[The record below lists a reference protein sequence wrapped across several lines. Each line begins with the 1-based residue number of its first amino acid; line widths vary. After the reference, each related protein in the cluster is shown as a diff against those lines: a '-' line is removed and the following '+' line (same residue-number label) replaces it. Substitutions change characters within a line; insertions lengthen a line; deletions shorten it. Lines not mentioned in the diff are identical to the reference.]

1 MFTVNLWTTK
11 SEWGTNTLKD
21 CANMG
26 KYSDSTAAIERAK
39 SEMKLHP
46 TANWASVDYI
56 RKSSWAQSKV
66 IVTHSRVII
75 DKKDIEK
82 FLDPDCPGSMP
93 LSQRR
98 YLGEKY

>member
-11 SEWGTNTLKD
+11 SEWGTDTLRGG
-21 CANMG
+21 ANLG
-26 KYSDSTAAIERAK
+26 KYEDTLSAIERAK
-39 SEMKLHP
+39 SELKLHP
-46 TANWASVDYI
+46 SANWASIDYI

-93 LSQRR
+93 LSKRN